1 MDPGGSAS
9 TNTVSFCIIQYQ
21 SELIAVQDLLLTK
34 GKNMRQI
41 NNKKEFEKLFTESQA
56 LVCDFSASWCGP
68 CKSLEPV
75 LKKLEKDNQDIV
87 FVQIDVNKQRELSDK
102 YRIQAMPTVLF
113 VKKGKE
119 IKRIV
124 GFKDYEALSKHAKK
138 LLDAEASL

>member
-1 MDPGGSAS
+1 MDPGGNAS
-9 TNTVSFCIIQYQ
+9 TSTVSSFIIQYQ
-21 SELIAVQDLLLTK
+21 SELIAVQNLLQTK

-41 NNKKEFEKLFTESQA
+41 NNKNEFEKLFTESHA

-87 FVQIDVNKQRELSDK
+87 FVQIDVDKQRELSDK

-113 VKKGKE
+113 VRKGKE

-138 LLDAEASL
+138 LLDLEASL